1 MPAKRLTAAAK
12 FRQALPLL
20 QKPVGLKHDKPN
32 FSVVL
37 SNTYVALG
45 NVPVSEK
52 MAAKA
57 RKYEMEMRSIED
69 AEMALILVRLNT
81 DELRDGLTGFS

>member
-1 MPAKRLTAAAK
+1 
-12 FRQALPLL
+12 
-20 QKPVGLKHDKPN
+20 
-32 FSVVL
+32 
-37 SNTYVALG
+37 
-45 NVPVSEK
+45 

-81 DELRDGLTGFS
+81 DELLDGLTGFS